1 MPSHECIY
9 HPNKTAMAKKDIKT
23 WNESELEEAKKEFLA
38 LLRSTERDGVE
49 DVIEELE
56 RLGFFKAPASVE
68 RRLNFEGGLL
78 LHSLNT
84 CKAALAIWESMIP
97 LASNLADEVRRDG
110 VIIAALLH
118 DVCKSDIYTPII
130 KKRKTSLGY
139 YTEQEG
145 YKVSYENLPIGHGEK
160 SVVLLLCSGLE
171 MREEEMLAIRW
182 HMAEWEVNMHSA
194 SELKIYNTARELYPL
209 VTIIQTADRLAASLI
224 EEKWK
229 V

>member
-1 MPSHECIY
+1 
-9 HPNKTAMAKKDIKT
+9 MAKKKTKT
-23 WNESELEEAKKEFLA
+23 WDESELEAAKKEFLE

-49 DVIEELE
+49 DAIEELE
-56 RLGFFKAPASVE
+56 HLGFFKAPASVE
-68 RRLNFEGGLL
+68 RHLNFEGGLL

-97 LASNLADEVRRDG
+97 LAPNLADEVRRDG

-118 DVCKSDIYTPII
+118 DVCKSDIYTPVITR
-130 KKRKTSLGY
+130 RKTSLGY
-139 YTEQEG
+139 YSVQQG
-145 YKVSYENLPIGHGEK
+145 YKVSYDNLPIGHGEK
-160 SVVLLLCSGLE
+160 SVILMLCSGLE

-182 HMAEWEVNMHSA
+182 HMAEWEVNMHS
-194 SELKIYNTARELYPL
+194 SVELKIYNTARELYPL
-209 VTIIQTADRLAASLI
+209 VTIIQMADRLAASLI